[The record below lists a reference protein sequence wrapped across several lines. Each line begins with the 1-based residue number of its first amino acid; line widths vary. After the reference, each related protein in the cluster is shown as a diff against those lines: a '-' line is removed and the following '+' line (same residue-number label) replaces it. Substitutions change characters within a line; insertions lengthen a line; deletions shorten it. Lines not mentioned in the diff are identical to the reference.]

1 VDLGLSGRV
10 CVVTGA
16 GRGIG
21 AATARLLAAEG
32 AKLLLV
38 ARDEQQLEAVAADC
52 AGDGSAAVET
62 LAVDVTEAGSGARI
76 VAACEERLGPVE
88 ILVSSAG
95 TNWAKPLEELT
106 TDDFDR
112 HWRLNVLGPFELL
125 QAAVPKMA
133 ERGFGRVVSVNSI
146 AAKRPSLFNLAYA
159 VTKAAQLALSRGFAD
174 AYASRGV
181 TINSILPGPV
191 DTTMWAR
198 VLEETAVVRGA
209 ALEDVVA
216 QIQAGVPRG
225 RFADPNE
232 VAAVVV
238 FLCAGQAANVTGAA
252 WTVDGGSV
260 QLLF

>member
-1 VDLGLSGRV
+1 MDLGLSGRV
-10 CVVTGA
+10 SVVTGA
-16 GRGIG
+16 SRGIG
-21 AATARLLAAEG
+21 EATARMLATEG
-32 AKLLLV
+32 ANVLLV
-38 ARDEQQLEAVAADC
+38 ARDAHALDAVAADC
-52 AGDGSAAVET
+52 AGAGGVVET
-62 LAVDVTEAGSGARI
+62 FAIDVTEPGSGARI

-106 TDDFDR
+106 TEDFDR
-112 HWRLNVLGPFELL
+112 HWRLNVIGPFELL
-125 QAAVPKMA
+125 RAAVPKMA
-133 ERGFGRVVSVNSI
+133 ERGFGRVVSVASI

-159 VTKAAQLALSRGFAD
+159 ATKAAQLALSRGFAD

-191 DTTMWAR
+191 ETTMWAR

-209 ALEDVVA
+209 ALADVVA
-216 QIQAGVPRG
+216 QIQGGVPRG
-225 RFADPNE
+225 RFADPSE

>member
-1 VDLGLSGRV
+1 MDLGLSDRV

-32 AKLLLV
+32 AKLLIV
-38 ARDEQQLEAVAADC
+38 ARDAQALDAVAADC
-52 AGDGSAAVET
+52 GGGVVET
-62 LAVDVTEAGSGARI
+62 LAIDVTEPGAGDRI

-88 ILVSSAG
+88 VLVSSAG

-106 TDDFDR
+106 TEDFDR
-112 HWRLNVLGPFELL
+112 HWRLNVLGPFGLL

-133 ERGFGRVVSVNSI
+133 QRGFGRVVSVASI
-146 AAKRPSLFNLAYA
+146 AGKRPSLFNLAYA

-181 TINSILPGPV
+181 TVNAVLPGPV
-191 DTTMWAR
+191 DTTLWASI
-198 VLEETAVVRGA
+198 LEQTAVARGA
-209 ALEDVVA
+209 AVADVVA
-216 QIQAGVPRG
+216 QAEAGVPRG
-225 RFADPNE
+225 RFADPSE

>member
-1 VDLGLSGRV
+1 MDLGLGGRV

-16 GRGIG
+16 SRGIG
-21 AATARLLAAEG
+21 AATVRLLAAEG
-32 AKLLLV
+32 ANVLLV
-38 ARDEQQLEAVAADC
+38 ARDAQALDAVATDC
-52 AGDGSAAVET
+52 AGGAGVVET
-62 LAVDVTEAGSGARI
+62 FASDVTEPGAGKRI

-106 TDDFDR
+106 TEDFDR
-112 HWRLNVLGPFELL
+112 HWRLNVTGPFELL

-133 ERGFGRVVSVNSI
+133 ERGFGRVVSVASI
-146 AAKRPSLFNLAYA
+146 AGKRPSLFNLAYGA
-159 VTKAAQLALSRGFAD
+159 TKAAQLALSRGFAD
-174 AYASRGV
+174 AYAARGV
-181 TINSILPGPV
+181 TVNSILPGPV
-191 DTTMWAR
+191 DTTLWAS
-198 VLEETAVVRGA
+198 VLEQMAAARGD
-209 ALEDVVA
+209 ALADVVA
-216 QIQAGVPRG
+216 QTKAGVPRG
-225 RFADPNE
+225 LFADPNE